1 MDKVNA
7 KPRNFENENRTPS
20 QSRTLVN
27 VDLYLK
33 NGIHIGTKYKNGPMR
48 KFVFKS
54 RNDKINVMDVQIID
68 KRIKIAIDFIS
79 KYEPTD
85 VVFIS
90 RKKYALPGVKIL
102 EQAFGYK
109 SKLNRFIPGTFT
121 NPESEHFIEPKLVF
135 IADPNVDRQAVVE
148 STKANIPI
156 VALCTTSSNT
166 RNIDL
171 IVPYNNKGRKSVAL
185 FFWLLIR
192 ELELRNGIIKSDKD
206 YAYSIDDL
214 VYNSENGEKEM
225 DEDQPLPGKRV
236 RKVSTKAT
244 ARKPAAGGR
253 RPSSTTGS
261 APRRPYVRRTPLVA
275 AMPIATAAAPAATT
289 AAPTVENEKK
299 EEKPAE
305 VSKE

>member
-7 KPRNFENENRTPS
+7 KPKNFETTENRNTS

-54 RNDKINVMDVQIID
+54 RNDKINVMDVQVID

-135 IADPNVDRQAVVE
+135 IADPNVDRQVIVE

-171 IVPYNNKGRKSVAL
+171 IIPYNNKGRKSVAL

-206 YAYSIDDL
+206 FAYSIEDL
-214 VYNSENGEKEM
+214 IYNSENGEKEI
-225 DEDQPLPGKRV
+225 DEEQPLPGKRT
-236 RKVSTKAT
+236 RKVSTSKLT
-244 ARKPAAGGR
+244 ARKPTGTSR
-253 RPSSTTGS
+253 RPSTGVGD
-261 APRRPYVRRTPLVA
+261 APRRPYVRRTP
-275 AMPIATAAAPAATT
+275 ITNAPV
-289 AAPTVENEKK
+289 AAPTATVEVAKTEN
-299 EEKPAE
+299 PA
-305 VSKE
+305 VDSKE

>member
-7 KPRNFENENRTPS
+7 KPKTIETTENKMQS
-20 QSRTLVN
+20 QGRTLVN

-54 RNDKINVMDVQIID
+54 RNDKINVMDVQVID

-135 IADPNVDRQAVVE
+135 IADPNVDRQAIVE

-166 RNIDL
+166 RNVDL
-171 IVPYNNKGRKSVAL
+171 IIPYNNKGRKSVAL

-192 ELELRNGIIKSDKD
+192 ELELKNGIIRSDKD
-206 YAYSIDDL
+206 FAYSIDDL
-214 VYNSENGEKEM
+214 VYNSENGEKEI
-225 DEDQPLPGKRV
+225 DEDQPLPGKRT
-236 RKVSTKAT
+236 RKISAKAT
-244 ARKPAAGGR
+244 ARKPTGPGR
-253 RPSSTTGS
+253 RPAGAGD
-261 APRRPYVRRTPLVA
+261 APRRPYIRRTPLTTA
-275 AMPIATAAAPAATT
+275 APAAPAAAPAAET
-289 AAPTVENEKK
+289 EKK